1 MAKVNPLIKPPD
13 RFSRATVTASVVV
26 VVDHNGRADT
36 CPVIRITPDSGLD
49 ESQEAFLRHVRRTPL
64 PVVLVRLRSRPI
76 FRKRTPLRA
85 TVRARARSRQASTS
99 LINSPIIAAVRVL
112 RRTLLC
118 KSTDGFFATPSSMAI
133 QTASYIADAA

>member
-64 PVVLVRLRSRPI
+64 PAVLVRLRSRPI

-85 TVRARARSRQASTS
+85 TVRARARAPAPGIHFPNKFAHNCSR
-99 LINSPIIAAVRVL
+99 PR
-112 RRTLLC
+112 
-118 KSTDGFFATPSSMAI
+118 ATTYAFMQI
-133 QTASYIADAA
+133 H

>member
-13 RFSRATVTASVVV
+13 RFSRATVATSVV

-76 FRKRTPLRA
+76 FRKRMPLRA
-85 TVRARARSRQASTS
+85 TVRARARHP
-99 LINSPIIAAVRVL
+99 LP
-112 RRTLLC
+112 
-118 KSTDGFFATPSSMAI
+118 
-133 QTASYIADAA
+133 